1 MKKFI
6 ILLAMIPGIV
16 SAQHFIPLNQQLL
29 QHKADTV
36 VVISPYNVNVIN
48 NVFRQRNTL
57 RQLIG
62 AQEKTLFQA
71 EKTIAQLNVGI
82 AQRNA
87 LLIQKDSLLVQYR
100 RLDDNNTRKIELLQ
114 KDVEKQKKRKRA
126 YRKTTIVAIAAA
138 VLLALRPWTAF

>member
-16 SAQHFIPLNQQLL
+16 VAQHFIPLNPQLL
-29 QHKADTV
+29 QHKTDTV
-36 VVISPYNVNVIN
+36 IVISPYNVNVIN
-48 NVFRQRNTL
+48 NVFQQRNTL
-57 RQLIG
+57 RQLTG

-82 AQRNA
+82 MQRNA
-87 LLIQKDSLLVQYR
+87 ILVQKDSLLVQYQ

-126 YRKTTIVAIAAA
+126 YKKTTFVAIAAA
-138 VLLALRPWTAF
+138 VLLALKPWVTF

>member
-6 ILLAMIPGIV
+6 ILLAMIPRIV
-16 SAQHFIPLNQQLL
+16 AAQHFIPLNPQLL

-57 RQLIG
+57 RQLTG

-82 AQRNA
+82 MQRNA
-87 LLIQKDSLLVQYR
+87 LLVQKDSLLVQYR

-114 KDVEKQKKRKRA
+114 KDVEKQKKRKRV
-126 YRKTTIVAIAAA
+126 YKKTTFIAIAAA
-138 VLLALRPWTAF
+138 VLLALKPWTAF